1 MFGNQQVCHP
11 GKQCK
16 AEAEHGK
23 VAFSVGVG
31 TRRSTWK
38 VSVSWE
44 NEVQSVLGAAV
55 HHLPSRWVIPTR
67 GVPVLAAR
75 RVWVGAAQHQ
85 WDIHGS
91 SDLLREIL
99 LWIFTRLL
107 LLTVFSFFYF
117 LRLSPCFISCFT
129 LAVTFPLRFS
139 LFTSCLCLF
148 PSSCVS
154 LLFLSPSGWFLW
166 AYLDF
171 LWVSRITTM
180 LCVFPF
186 ARPDVICICIQL

>member
-11 GKQCK
+11 GKQCE

-55 HHLPSRWVIPTR
+55 HHLPSRWVVPTR

-85 WDIHGS
+85 WDMHGS

-99 LWIFTRLL
+99 LWIFTLLL

-117 LRLSPCFISCFT
+117 SGCLL
-129 LAVTFPLRFS
+129 VS
-139 LFTSCLCLF
+139 LPVLLWQL
-148 PSSCVS
+148 PSLCVS
-154 LLFLSPSGWFLW
+154 VCLRPASVCFPPP
-166 AYLDF
+166 
-171 LWVSRITTM
+171 
-180 LCVFPF
+180 VFPF
-186 ARPDVICICIQL
+186 CFSVPQVDSFELIWTFWGFPG